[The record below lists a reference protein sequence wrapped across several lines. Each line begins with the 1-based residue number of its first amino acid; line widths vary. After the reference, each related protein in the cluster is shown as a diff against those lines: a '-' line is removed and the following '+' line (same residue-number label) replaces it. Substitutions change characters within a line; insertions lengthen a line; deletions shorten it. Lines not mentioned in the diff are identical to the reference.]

1 MWRISFK
8 SHQPSH
14 CTTRPYNSI
23 FPFLAFVT
31 LTSGYA
37 APSPFLPLTYL
48 TLNQIQK
55 DGYVAF
61 NQGQLSYQF
70 PVKFP
75 VLPATGANM
84 GRDPSLIAP
93 FFAIQEIPGKING
106 AGVYFKVVEL
116 EKEQNITLRER
127 IYADFREGMI
137 GSANFR
143 PKFALIIT
151 WRNMTFANKAP
162 EFDMKVSSTVF
173 KSKFNLLFDRWL
185 L

>member
-1 MWRISFK
+1 
-8 SHQPSH
+8 
-14 CTTRPYNSI
+14 
-23 FPFLAFVT
+23 
-31 LTSGYA
+31 
-37 APSPFLPLTYL
+37 
-48 TLNQIQK
+48 
-55 DGYVAF
+55 
-61 NQGQLSYQF
+61 
-70 PVKFP
+70 
-75 VLPATGANM
+75 M